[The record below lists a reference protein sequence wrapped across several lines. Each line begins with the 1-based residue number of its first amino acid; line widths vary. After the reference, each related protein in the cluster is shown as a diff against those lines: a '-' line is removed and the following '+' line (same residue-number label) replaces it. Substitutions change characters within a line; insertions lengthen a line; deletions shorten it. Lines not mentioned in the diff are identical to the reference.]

1 LLVSLSQ
8 IATSLGLS
16 VTTVSRA
23 LGGYSDVA
31 ETTRK
36 RVIGE
41 AERIGYRPNA
51 VARRLRGGRS
61 DAVGIVLPT
70 GPGQLGE
77 PFFLRLIAAIG
88 PRLAEAGLDLIVSS
102 ARSGSEELALYRQFV
117 ENRRVDAMIVART
130 RLDDDRIAYLRHARL
145 PFVTHG
151 RTRAGG
157 HASVDIDGTRAFRE
171 ATQRLV
177 GFGHCRIGFIGAPL
191 DYSFGFFREAG
202 WRAALDEAGLPRGPT
217 RFAEP
222 NEENGHRLA
231 HELLAGPERP
241 TALLCAT
248 DRLAIGALHALGAA
262 GLRPGYDVSVIG
274 YDNSPVSNYAATPL
288 TSYDPDIEGAAGRM
302 LDMLLAQLA
311 GQDGAGMNEL
321 RGATLVPRRSDGPVP
336 NPSGQTKSR
345 AISREEKSDD
355 ERPHDTA

>member
-1 LLVSLSQ
+1 MSLSK
-8 IATSLGLS
+8 IAISLGLS
-16 VTTVSRA
+16 ITTVSRA
-23 LGGYSDVA
+23 LGGYDDVA
-31 ETTRK
+31 EETRR
-36 RVIGE
+36 RVEEE
-41 AERIGYRPNA
+41 AQRIGYRANPI
-51 VARRLRGGRS
+51 ARRLRGGRS

-70 GPGQLGE
+70 GPGQFGE

-102 ARSGSEELALYRQFV
+102 ARSGPEELALYRQFV

-130 RLDDDRIAYLRHARL
+130 RLEDDRITYLRQARL
-145 PFVTHG
+145 PFVSHG

-157 HASVDIDGTRAFRE
+157 HACVDIDGARAFRE
-171 ATQRLV
+171 AALRLV
-177 GFGHCRIGFIGAPL
+177 AFGHRRIGFIGASL

-202 WRAALDEAGLPRGPT
+202 WRAALAEADLPLGPA
-217 RFAEP
+217 RFGEP
-222 NEENGHRLA
+222 SEENGHRLA
-231 HELLAGPERP
+231 HELLAGPDRP

-248 DRLAIGALHALGAA
+248 DRLAIGALHALGDA

-321 RGATLVPRRSDGPVP
+321 RGATLVPRRSDGPAP
-336 NPSGQTKSR
+336 DLNGPMKSR
-345 AISREEKSDD
+345 TISREEISDD

>member
-1 LLVSLSQ
+1 MSLSK
-8 IATSLGLS
+8 IAISLSLS
-16 VTTVSRA
+16 ITTVSRA
-23 LGGYSDVA
+23 LGGYGDVA
-31 ETTRK
+31 EETRR
-36 RVIGE
+36 RVEEE
-41 AERIGYRPNA
+41 ARRIGYRANSA
-51 VARRLRGGRS
+51 ARRLRGGRS

-77 PFFLRLIAAIG
+77 PFFLRLIGAIG
-88 PRLAEAGLDLIVSS
+88 PRLAQAGLDLIVSS
-102 ARSGSEELALYRQFV
+102 ARSGPEELALYRQFV

-157 HASVDIDGTRAFRE
+157 HASVDIDGTRTFHE
-171 ATQRLV
+171 ATRRLV
-177 GFGHCRIGFIGAPL
+177 AFGHHRIGLIGAPL

-202 WRAALDEAGLPRGPT
+202 WRAGLTEAGLPLGPAC
-217 RFAEP
+217 FAEP
-222 NEENGHRLA
+222 SEENGHRLA
-231 HELLAGPERP
+231 HELLAESQRP

-248 DRLAIGALHALGAA
+248 DRLAIGALHALGDA

-311 GQDGAGMNEL
+311 GQDGAGMSEL

-336 NPSGQTKSR
+336 NQNGQTKSR
-345 AISREEKSDD
+345 TISREETSDD
-355 ERPHDTA
+355 ERPHETA

>member
-1 LLVSLSQ
+1 MSLSQ
-8 IATSLGLS
+8 IAISLGLS

-31 ETTRK
+31 AATRN
-36 RVIGE
+36 RVIEE

-88 PRLAEAGLDLIVSS
+88 PRLAQAGLDLIVSS
-102 ARSGSEELALYRQFV
+102 ARGGPEELALYRQFV

-130 RLDDDRIAYLRHARL
+130 RLDDERVNYLKMSGL

-151 RTRAGG
+151 RTGAGE
-157 HASVDIDGTRAFRE
+157 HASVDIDGAAAFGE
-171 ATQRLV
+171 ATRRLLA
-177 GFGHCRIGFIGAPL
+177 FGHRRIGFIGAPL
-191 DYSFGFFREAG
+191 DYGFGFHREAG
-202 WRAALDEAGLPRGPT
+202 WREALAQAGLRRGPS

-222 NEENGHRLA
+222 SEENGHRLA
-231 HELLAGPERP
+231 HAILAAAEPP

-248 DRLAIGALHALGAA
+248 DRLAIGALHALGDL
-262 GLRPGYDVSVIG
+262 GLRAGSDTSLIG
-274 YDNSPVSNYAATPL
+274 YDNSPIANYVATPL
-288 TSYDPDIEGAAGRM
+288 TSFDPDIEGAAARM

-311 GQDGAGMNEL
+311 GHSGADMAEL
-321 RGATLVPRRSDGPVP
+321 RSATLVPRRSDGPAP
-336 NPSGQTKSR
+336 TDNGRIKSR
-345 AISREEKSDD
+345 SISREETYDD

>member
-1 LLVSLSQ
+1 MSLSKL
-8 IATSLGLS
+8 ATSLGLS

-31 ETTRK
+31 ETTRR
-36 RVIGE
+36 RVIEE

-88 PRLAEAGLDLIVSS
+88 PRLAQAGLDLIVSS
-102 ARSGSEELALYRQFV
+102 ARGGPEELVLYRQFV

-130 RLDDDRIAYLRHARL
+130 RLDDERVNYLKASGL

-157 HASVDIDGTRAFRE
+157 HASVDIDGAKAFEE
-171 ATQRLV
+171 ATQRLLT
-177 GFGHCRIGFIGAPL
+177 FGHRRIGFIGAPL
-191 DYSFGFFREAG
+191 EYGFGFFREAG
-202 WRAALDEAGLPRGPT
+202 WREALARAGAAPGPS

-222 NEENGHRLA
+222 SEENGHRLA
-231 HELLAGPERP
+231 HDLLAAAERP

-248 DRLAIGALHALGAA
+248 DRLAVGALHALGDL
-262 GLRPGYDVSVIG
+262 GLRAGHDVSIIG
-274 YDNSPVSNYAATPL
+274 YDNSPIADYVATPL
-288 TSYDPDIEGAAGRM
+288 TSFDPNIEGAAARM

-311 GQDGAGMNEL
+311 GRDGAAMTEL
-321 RGATLVPRRSDGPVP
+321 RSATLVPRRSDGPVP
-336 NPSGQTKSR
+336 TDSGRLKSR
-345 AISREEKSDD
+345 SISREETSDD
-355 ERPHDTA
+355 ARPHDPA

>member
-1 LLVSLSQ
+1 MSLSK

-31 ETTRK
+31 EETRR
-36 RVIGE
+36 RVEEE
-41 AERIGYRPNA
+41 ARRIGYRANPI
-51 VARRLRGGRS
+51 ARRLRGGRS

-70 GPGQLGE
+70 GPGQFGE
-77 PFFLRLIAAIG
+77 PFFLRLIGAIG

-130 RLDDDRIAYLRHARL
+130 RLEDDRVAYLTHARL

-157 HASVDIDGTRAFRE
+157 HASVDIDGTRAFHE
-171 ATQRLV
+171 ATQRLIA
-177 GFGHCRIGFIGAPL
+177 FGHRRIGFIGAPL
-191 DYSFGFFREAG
+191 DYGFGFFREAG
-202 WRAALDEAGLPRGPT
+202 WRSALAEAGLPCAPA

-222 NEENGHRLA
+222 SEENGHRLA
-231 HELLAGPERP
+231 HELLAGPDRP

-248 DRLAIGALHALGAA
+248 DRLAIGTLHALGDA
-262 GLRPGYDVSVIG
+262 GLRPGHDVSVIG

-311 GQDGAGMNEL
+311 GQDGAAMNEL
-321 RGATLVPRRSDGPVP
+321 RGATLVPRRSDGPAP
-336 NPSGQTKSR
+336 DRNGQIKSR
-345 AISREEKSDD
+345 AISREERSDD